1 MVRMLVCEVS
11 MTGTNSESKNYRIL
25 SIHDRLNR
33 GDVINKKEGAER
45 YEVDERTIQRDIADL
60 KIYLEK
66 DFSQREIVYD
76 RQQKGYVIKQ
86 RGEISFSDSDIFS
99 VCKILLDSRSFSKID
114 MNRILDTLVM
124 QCDDRKRIAE
134 MIANERFYYT
144 PPKHNKS
151 IIDDIWKVSQS
162 IRHQNVVDIE
172 YVKQDGTISNY
183 RINPVGIMFN
193 EYYFYLIAEKNGL
206 DQPISQVYRIDRL
219 KKYDVTEACF
229 DKSEKDRFK
238 EGEFRKRV
246 QFMYTGELKKI
257 TFKFWGD
264 SLEAVL
270 DRLPTAKVVSQSG
283 KESIIEAEVYGEG
296 VKRWLLS
303 QCEYLEVLKPQSY
316 RDEVKQTIKRM
327 TNIYND

>member
-1 MVRMLVCEVS
+1 MA
-11 MTGTNSESKNYRIL
+11 GTNNESKNYRIL

-33 GDVINKKEGAER
+33 GEVINKKDAAKR
-45 YEVDERTIQRDIADL
+45 YAVDERTIQRDIADL
-60 KIYLEK
+60 KIFLEK

-76 RQQKGYVIKQ
+76 RQQCGYVIKQ

-99 VCKILLDSRSFSKID
+99 VCKILLDSRAFSKVD
-114 MNRILDTLVM
+114 MKRILDTLVM
-124 QCDDRKRIAE
+124 QCDDRKSIAE

-144 PPKHNKS
+144 PPKHDKS
-151 IIDDIWKVSQS
+151 IIDDIWKISQS
-162 IRHQNVVDIE
+162 IRHQNIVNIE
-172 YVKQDGTISNY
+172 YEKQDGTISKY
-183 RINPVGIMFN
+183 AINPVGLVFN
-193 EYYFYLIAEKNGL
+193 EYYFYLIGEKNGL
-206 DQPISQVYRIDRL
+206 DNPISQVYRVDRL
-219 KKYDVTEACF
+219 KKFEVTEDCF

-246 QFMYTGELKKI
+246 QFMYTGALKKI

-270 DRLPTAKVVSQSG
+270 DRLPTAKVINQSG

-303 QCEYLEVLKPQSY
+303 QCEYLEVLKPQNY
-316 RDEVKQTIKRM
+316 RDEVLETLKKMRS
-327 TNIYND
+327 NYR

>member
-1 MVRMLVCEVS
+1 
-11 MTGTNSESKNYRIL
+11 
-25 SIHDRLNR
+25 
-33 GDVINKKEGAER
+33 VINKKEAAER

-66 DFSQREIVYD
+66 DFSQREIIYD
-76 RQQKGYVIKQ
+76 RQQRGYVIKQ

-99 VCKILLDSRSFSKID
+99 VCKILLDSRAFSKID

-144 PPKHNKS
+144 PPKHDKM

-162 IRHQNVVDIE
+162 IRHENIVNIE
-172 YVKQDGTISNY
+172 YVKQDGAISKY
-183 RINPVGIMFN
+183 AINPVGLVFN

-206 DQPISQVYRIDRL
+206 EQPISQVYRIDRF
-219 KKYDVTEACF
+219 KKYEVTEECF

-238 EGEFRKRV
+238 EGEFRKRI

-257 TFKFWGD
+257 TIKFWGD

-270 DRLPTAKVVSQSG
+270 DRLPTAKVVSQSA

-303 QCEYLEVLKPQSY
+303 QCEYMEVLKPQSY

-327 TNIYND
+327 NDIYND

>member
-1 MVRMLVCEVS
+1 
-11 MTGTNSESKNYRIL
+11 MTGSNSESKNYRLL

-33 GDVINKKEGAER
+33 GEVVNKKEAAER

-60 KIYLEK
+60 KCYLEK

-76 RQQKGYVIKQ
+76 RRNRGYVIQQ
-86 RGEISFSDSDIFS
+86 RGEMLFSDSDIFS
-99 VCKILLDSRSFSKID
+99 VCKVLLDSRAFSKVD

-144 PPKHNKS
+144 PPRHDKS
-151 IIDDIWKVSQS
+151 IIDDILKISQS
-162 IRHQNVVDIE
+162 IRHQNIVNIE
-172 YVKQDGTISNY
+172 YEKQDGTISIY
-183 RINPVGIMFN
+183 AINPVGLVFN
-193 EYYFYLIAEKNGL
+193 EYYFYLIAEKNGQ
-206 DQPISQVYRIDRL
+206 DNPISQVYRVDRF
-219 KKYDVTEACF
+219 KQYEVREDYF
-229 DKSEKDRFK
+229 DKSEKSRFK

-246 QFMYTGELKKI
+246 QFMYTGELKKV

-270 DRLPTAKVVSQSG
+270 DRLPTAEVISQSG

-296 VKRWLLS
+296 VKRWFLS

-316 RDEVKQTIKRM
+316 RSEVRETITRM
-327 TNIYND
+327 NDVYKDQ